1 MGGKIVPLT
10 SLGGGNVDDGGGG
23 KVVVYGN
30 LGGYSHMF
38 RPQPFGPHLAATAAS
53 ETTTTKATRI
63 FLKLIFHVILAN

>member
-30 LGGYSHMF
+30 LGGVLPHVPPAAVRAAFSHNS
-38 RPQPFGPHLAATAAS
+38 RYCGKYH
-53 ETTTTKATRI
+53 
-63 FLKLIFHVILAN
+63 